1 MRGDYG
7 YVEEQQ
13 LGKPY
18 DVTLLRRLYP
28 FVRPYLMLVTGAV
41 CLIFFIT
48 AMELAL
54 PYVTKTAIDRYIV
67 PQTGENGQTGR
78 LSFRLDNESTK
89 TIVDNNPR
97 LFTLEDGRAIIPM
110 EDLSRL
116 KPTEVMTL
124 RSGDLDGIRRMT
136 LIFLALILGN
146 FILNSIQMMLM
157 EYTGQMVMHDLRMR
171 LFTHIQGLAVSFFNR
186 NPVGRLVTRTTN
198 DIENMNEL
206 FTSIIVFVFKDLILL
221 VGISA
226 VLLFI
231 DWRLAL
237 ICFTV
242 VPVIAVASIQFAMQA
257 RDVYRTLRL
266 KVAEINTRFSETI
279 NGLKV
284 IQLFR
289 REKSNSEKFSRL
301 NHENYLAGMR
311 QIHIYALFMPVI
323 EVLSA
328 VALAIIIYYGGY
340 RVLAEH
346 ITLGTLVVFISYMR
360 MFFRPIRDLAEKYN
374 IMQNA
379 MASAE
384 RIFLI
389 LDDPELPAAVPAGGS
404 RELSDIRE
412 VALENITFGYVPG
425 QPVLKNV
432 SFRIRA
438 GESLAVV
445 GPTGA
450 GKTSLINLLM
460 KFYTPVSGRILVNGI
475 DTRELDTALLR
486 SKIAIVTQDPFLFS
500 RSIRENIIQG
510 NPPLS
515 DAEFDTVLD
524 SARLRFL
531 VDKLPEGIDTI
542 LSEAGESISSGER
555 QLISIARALARDPR
569 MIILDEAT
577 SYIDSHTEHEIQKA
591 LANLMAGRTSIIV
604 AHRLSTARGADCIIV
619 LKDGAIIE
627 TGAHRELMEKEGF
640 YYQLNQLQG

>member
-1 MRGDYG
+1 MRGDFG
-7 YVEEQQ
+7 YFEEQQ

-18 DVTLLRRLYP
+18 DIKLLGRLYP
-28 FVRPYLMLVTGAV
+28 FVRPYALLLLGAV
-41 CLIFFIT
+41 GLIVGIT
-48 AMELAL
+48 VLELAL

-67 PQTGENGQTGR
+67 PETGEARKTGR
-78 LSFRLDNESTK
+78 LKFRLDNEAARAV
-89 TIVDNNPR
+89 VDKNPH
-97 LFTLEDGRAIIPM
+97 LFTLADTWASIPM
-110 EDLSRL
+110 ADLAQL
-116 KPTEVMTL
+116 EQADILTL
-124 RSGDLDGIRRMT
+124 RGRDLDGIRRMT
-136 LIFLALILGN
+136 LIFLALIMAS
-146 FILNSIQMMLM
+146 FFLNAVQLMLM

-198 DIENMNEL
+198 DVQNMNEL
-206 FTSIIVFVFKDLILL
+206 FTSIIVFIFKDLFLL
-221 VGISA
+221 LGISA
-226 VLLFI
+226 VLLII

-242 VPVIAVASIQFAMQA
+242 VPVIVLASVHFAVQA
-257 RDVYRTLRL
+257 RDVYRTLRI

-289 REKSNSEKFSRL
+289 RERSNYDKFAEL

-311 QIHIYALFMPVI
+311 QIHVFAIFMPII
-323 EVLSA
+323 EILSA
-328 VALAIIIYYGGY
+328 VALAIIIYYGGH

-346 ITLGTLVVFISYMR
+346 ISLGTLVVFISYMR

-389 LDDPELPAAVPAGGS
+389 LDTQDHPPAARAKTSGTLD
-404 RELSDIRE
+404 RIRE
-412 VALENITFGYVPG
+412 VALEDVSFGYVPDR
-425 QPVLKNV
+425 PVLKNV
-432 SFRIRA
+432 SFHIRA
-438 GESLAVV
+438 GETIAVV

-450 GKTSLINLLM
+450 GKTSLINLLL
-460 KFYTPVSGRILVNGI
+460 KFYVPVSGRIRVNGTDI
-475 DTRELDTALLR
+475 RELDTSLLR

-500 RSIRENIIQG
+500 KSIRENITEG
-510 NPPLS
+510 NPRLT
-515 DAEFDTVLD
+515 DEELDRVLD
-524 SARLRFL
+524 SARCRQL
-531 VDKLPEGIDTI
+531 VDKLPEGVETI

-555 QLISIARALARDPR
+555 QLISIARALARDPQ

-577 SYIDSHTEHEIQKA
+577 SYIDSQTEHDIQKA

-604 AHRLSTARGADCIIV
+604 AHRLSTARGADRIIV

-627 TGAHRELMEKEGF
+627 TGSHRDLMNREGF
-640 YYQLNQLQG
+640 YYRLNRLQG